1 MPVPTA
7 DPAAQRRL
15 LDVAANDQA
24 AAAAGHRRNS
34 LPELAVLAEA
44 RARADALDSRLVV
57 VRTEIGDLDREARKL
72 DEEIEQVRGRAARD
86 SARMAGGGVPAKEL
100 EGLEHEIVSLAR
112 RQSTLEDQALDL
124 MEQREA
130 AGAVEAGVRAEL
142 AEVTATAEAAAQRRD
157 DAFADIDDELA
168 RLAARRAVAVADL
181 PAELMAVYERIRGTG
196 KIAAGELRGE
206 TCSACRMHI
215 DRVALDELR
224 SAPDD
229 SVQRC
234 PECGAILVRG

>member
-1 MPVPTA
+1 VPTA

-15 LDVAANDQA
+15 LDVAAIDQA
-24 AAAAGHRRNS
+24 ATAAGHRRNS
-34 LPELAVLAEA
+34 LPELAVI
-44 RARADALDSRLVV
+44 ADAQARTDALGSRLVV

-72 DEEIEQVRGRAARD
+72 DDEIEQVRGRAARD
-86 SARMAGGGVPAKEL
+86 AARMAGGGVPAKEL

-112 RQSTLEDQALDL
+112 RQSTLEDQALEL

-130 AGAVEAGVRAEL
+130 AAAVQAGVEADL
-142 AEVTATAEAAAQRRD
+142 TEVTGTAEAAAQRRD
-157 DAFADIDDELA
+157 DSFADIDDELA
-168 RLAARRAVAVADL
+168 RLDTQRTAIVADL

-196 KIAAGELRGE
+196 KVAAGELRGE
-206 TCSACRMHI
+206 TCSACRMHV
-215 DRVALDELR
+215 DRVALAELR
-224 SAPDD
+224 SAPPD